1 MSNRITWQQVSAPD
15 FQSSAYLRGKASDGF
30 AKALEGLG
38 DVFGEAGEE
47 KKAAADLLIDAKV
60 ADNLLRHRG
69 VGTLDQALATQG
81 LGALGIA
88 PGEATA
94 GALDKAYGYRSSL
107 ETSRANDTSDATNR
121 FKLGKEEH
129 DFGRQKIGEGRAD
142 EIYARDEEAR
152 QRAEWAFEQANKLA
166 DDPDLISPELAAERI
181 IQSKFAPKEEEALL
195 KAIGSV
201 DPKNWAVGD
210 VTLSDHELV
219 KAAPQDI
226 ESIILSKTETLDNQE
241 RALARERGLN
251 RELYYY
257 ELGETRFGQSAD
269 PLQTVISDL
278 GADETSDEEGKFSRS
293 RGELRG
299 LYNDL
304 TSEFKGVNPKII
316 AAVIQDTLTN
326 TGIDFLNFNNDG
338 QVPAVAEIRKILG
351 GLDMPDDNMRL
362 DDTINKYKREDTR
375 IKNERA
381 ELTKLDNTL
390 RAQIYRGSSPEAIQ
404 KTINGILELS
414 GYANLSP
421 EEKAAAAQTI
431 MDAALKGSPK
441 GDQSAGK
448 TPAEVALAEAAA
460 KAAGQPAPGGAPGE
474 AAIAEA
480 AAQAVPV
487 DDLEQARAIQSGAA
501 QFANDI
507 STGQARV
514 LDRSVGVLS
523 GGAAWGAGAGLT
535 ALGYPV
541 SVVSPEA
548 GSTLMGAGRAMRDAG
563 KTLSRTGFVNGTSAL
578 DQAAAPMPN
587 PGAVVDQQKLA
598 AVNQITEKIKAT
610 QPEGPASADMVA
622 LLGADDP
629 EALEDP
635 TELSYAADFISGETE
650 HPVAKAATVRRL
662 EAFLEKMN
670 AKPGPLTADQKRQV
684 RKAEK
689 LLQEL

>member
-1 MSNRITWQQVSAPD
+1 MANRITWQQVSGPD
-15 FQSSAYLRGKASDGF
+15 FQSAAYLKAKASDGF
-30 AKALEGLG
+30 AKAMEGLG

-47 KKAAADLLIDAKV
+47 KKAKADLLIDAKV

-107 ETSRANDTSDATNR
+107 ETSRANDTSDAQAR
-121 FKLGKEEH
+121 FNLGKNEH

-142 EIYARDEEAR
+142 EVYARSEEDR

-166 DDPDLISPELAAERI
+166 DDPDLITPELASEWI
-181 IQSKFAPKEEEALL
+181 IQNKFAPKEEEALL

-210 VTLSDHELV
+210 VTLSDHEQV

-251 RELYYY
+251 KELYYY
-257 ELGETRFGQSAD
+257 ELGESRFGQSAD
-269 PLQTVISDL
+269 PLQTVISEL

-338 QVPAVAEIRKILG
+338 QIPAVAEIRKILG

-362 DDTINKYKREDTR
+362 DDKINEYKREDTR

-390 RAQIYRGSSPEAIQ
+390 RAQIYRRSSPEAIQ
-404 KTINGILELS
+404 KTIDEILELS
-414 GYANLSP
+414 GYANMPP

-431 MDAALKGSPK
+431 VDSALQGSPK
-441 GDQSAGK
+441 GDQPTGR
-448 TPAEVALAEAAA
+448 TPAEAALAEAAA
-460 KAAGQPAPGGAPGE
+460 KAEGAQGDPTASGETPDTPPAPTN
-474 AAIAEA
+474 
-480 AAQAVPV
+480 
-487 DDLEQARAIQSGAA
+487 DLEQAQAVQAGVGD
-501 QFANDI
+501 FANAV

-514 LDRSVGVLS
+514 LDRNVGRLT

-548 GSTLMGAGRAMRDAG
+548 GATLMGAGRSMRNAG
-563 KTLSRTGFVNGTSAL
+563 STLVQNGFVNGTSAL
-578 DQAAAPMPN
+578 DRAAAPMPN
-587 PGAVVDQQKLA
+587 PSAVVDQQKAA
-598 AVNQITEKIKAT
+598 AVNQISEQIKAT
-610 QPEGPASADMVA
+610 QPEGTAAEDMVS

-629 EALEDP
+629 DALEDP
-635 TELSYAADFISGETE
+635 TELAYAADFISGETE
-650 HPVAKAATVRRL
+650 HPIAKAAAVRRL

-670 AKPGPLTADQKRQV
+670 SKSGPLTADQKRRV

-689 LLQEL
+689 LLQDM